1 MSDLALDQPLHPLL
15 ELVGVAVHRPGLP
28 PLEPLTCAFDAARTT
43 LVVGIE
49 GSGRA
54 TLCDLLAG
62 RLLPDRGVMRL
73 DGQRIDRLTA
83 AARVRLGIVTCGPE
97 RLVQHGSVRAM
108 MLTARLAVT
117 RPVWSLAFGLGR
129 PSRQDR
135 EDIEELLGFVGL
147 DHLAARGVPTLGGL
161 EARLADLAR
170 CLAMRPRVL
179 VVGHG
184 LAGLEAPDRKA
195 FAALLQRV
203 AAAGPA
209 IVAIDDDLA
218 TLGAYADLCL
228 VLHRGRLL
236 ANATPRAIGEDSRV
250 FEALTGAEL

>member
-1 MSDLALDQPLHPLL
+1 MTELVLDQPLHPLL
-15 ELVGVAVHRPGLP
+15 ELVGIAARPPGRA

-43 LVVGIE
+43 LVIGIE

-54 TLCDLLAG
+54 TLGALLSG
-62 RLLPDRGVMRL
+62 QLMPERGVMRL
-73 DGQRIDRLTA
+73 DGRRVDGLSP
-83 AARVRLGIVTCGPE
+83 AARLRLGIVPCGPE
-97 RLVQHGSVRAM
+97 RLVQQGSLRAM

-135 EDIEELLGFVGL
+135 EDVEELLGFAGL
-147 DHLAARGVPTLGGL
+147 DLLAERGVATLGGL
-161 EARLADLAR
+161 EARLAELAR

-179 VVGHG
+179 IVEHA
-184 LAGLEAPDRKA
+184 LAGLGGPDRKA
-195 FAALLQRV
+195 VAALLQRI

-209 IVAIDDDLA
+209 VIAVDDDLA
-218 TLGAYADLCL
+218 TLGSFAHACL

-236 ANATPRAIGEDSRV
+236 ATATPRAIGEDSRV
-250 FEALTGAEL
+250 FAALTGAEL